1 MTHFSMNIPCSM
13 LCKEMLFKIALGR
26 FWRAWL
32 SQSPGKH
39 GKLCIGPKGPNE
51 LSVPPFL
58 NQSPAGPRLPGYSNA
73 SQKPLGSGNRS
84 LNRQWDVKTRTPYLF
99 WKSSWDWWH
108 KTLERPLQV
117 HCYRTMMK
125 GRHSSHFDH
134 SAEDHGSLGKS
145 QGITSKNVKEATW
158 SWDHPLARQESCLFS

>member
-58 NQSPAGPRLPGYSNA
+58 NQSPAGPLLPGYSNA

-99 WKSSWDWWH
+99 WKSSQIGDI
-108 KTLERPLQV
+108 KLSSV
-117 HCYRTMMK
+117 HCKYTVTGPWWKAGTVATLITVPRTMAPWE
-125 GRHSSHFDH
+125 SH
-134 SAEDHGSLGKS
+134 
-145 QGITSKNVKEATW
+145 KEL
-158 SWDHPLARQESCLFS
+158 PLRT